1 MYHVVSVLDG
11 IEHTLMDIRDEDYML
26 EDPRLTLQINSPGV
40 FTFNVHPTHPEISSI
55 VPLVSL
61 VKVYKTDHKTYK
73 KWMFTGRVT
82 SNKLNIYNTAEVKCD
97 GVLAYL
103 MDSIVLPYE
112 YEGTPADYVR
122 QLIASHNS
130 QVDTGKQFII
140 RTLDLAD
147 VDTNDN
153 IVRANKNYPTTM
165 QELKNKVI
173 KLLDAYISVEE
184 IDGRLYL
191 DCNQS
196 ILNYNIQDI
205 RLGENIIDL
214 KQSKNAAEVRTVMI
228 GIGAEDKEGNSPT
241 VIVENDTAIAK
252 YGRIFGTV
260 EFEDVTTI
268 QQLTR
273 KTQAYLDSI
282 VAETNAV
289 EIKAV
294 DLNMISQE
302 MEAIELGYCYVESTY
317 NDLDHVRMLVSKM
330 DIYLTQPGKNTF
342 SLGTA
347 AKSMTT
353 STSHSNAEIDKR
365 VKRIAN
371 SISPRI
377 QYAVD
382 NATQLITGVKG
393 GYVILDC
400 GEDAKSV
407 PSQILI
413 MDSPDKNTAKSV
425 IRINKNGIGFST
437 AGYGGPYRNA
447 WTIDGNLVADFITTG
462 TMFADR
468 IRGGTLLLGGTGSGR
483 DGEIVVRGSNDN
495 LIARIDINGVDI
507 RKGSIKGTVLEIGG
521 YNNQDGSIT
530 IKNSNGQPIITLN
543 NQGIDVNNR
552 AFYVDMQGNVYGH
565 YITAFGIRGDAVR
578 QFSQSVDDSEAMR
591 VARQAISTAQSAAD
605 GAAGAAASAASAAA
619 KAQQTADNL
628 ATHVNNINDGVT
640 KQNAWINQL
649 SSQIQA
655 LGQPGIS

>member
-1 MYHVVSVLDG
+1 MYQVVSVLDG
-11 IEHTLMDIRDEDYML
+11 VEHILMDLRDENYIL
-26 EDPRLTLQINSPGV
+26 ENPRLTLQINSYGV
-40 FTFNVHPTHPEISSI
+40 FTFDIHPTHPEISSI
-55 VPLVSL
+55 VPLVAL
-61 VKVYKTDHKTYK
+61 IRVYKTDYKTYK

-82 SNKLNIYNTAEVKCD
+82 SDVRDIYNTGKVKCE

-122 QLIASHNS
+122 QLVASHNS
-130 QVDTGKQFII
+130 QVGPEKQFII

-173 KLLDAYISVEE
+173 KLLDAYIAAEE
-184 IDGRLYL
+184 IDGRLYI

-196 ILNYNIQDI
+196 ILHYNTQDI
-205 RLGENIIDL
+205 RLGENIISL
-214 KQSKNAAEVRTVMI
+214 KQSKSSSEIRTVMI

-241 VIVENDTAIAK
+241 VIVENDAAIAR
-252 YGRIFGTV
+252 YGRIVGTV

-268 QQLTR
+268 PQLTR
-273 KTQAYLDSI
+273 KTQAYLDGI
-282 VAETNAV
+282 VTETNAV

-294 DLNMISQE
+294 DLNMTNAEI
-302 MEAIELGYCYVESTY
+302 EAIGLGYCYVESAY
-317 NDLDHVRMLVSKM
+317 NNLDHVRMIVSKM
-330 DIYLTQPGKNTF
+330 DIYLAQPEKNTF
-342 SLGTA
+342 SLGA
-347 AKSMTT
+347 ASKSVTT
-353 STSHSNAEIDKR
+353 SASHANAEIDKR
-365 VKRIAN
+365 VRRIAN

-382 NATQLITGVKG
+382 NATQLITGAKG
-393 GYVILDC
+393 GYVIMDC
-400 GEDAKSV
+400 GDDAKSV

-413 MDSPDKNTAKSV
+413 MDSPDKHTAQNV

-437 AGYGGPYRNA
+437 TGYNGPYRNA

-483 DGEIVVRGSNDN
+483 DGQIAVRDSSDN
-495 LIARIDINGVDI
+495 LIALIDINGVDI
-507 RKGSIKGTVLEIGG
+507 RKGSIRGTVLEVGG

-530 IKNSNGQPIITLN
+530 IKNANGQPIITIDN
-543 NQGIDVNNR
+543 NGIDVNNK

-565 YITAFGIRGDAVR
+565 YITAFGIRGDAVN
-578 QFSQSVDDSEAMR
+578 QFSKSVDDSEAMR
-591 VARQAISTAQSAAD
+591 VAKQAISAAQRAAD
-605 GAAGAAASAASAAA
+605 GAASAAA
-619 KAQQTADNL
+619 KAQKTADDL
-628 ATHVNNINDGVT
+628 AMHVRNINEGVK
-640 KQNAWINQL
+640 KQNAWIKQL
-649 SSQIQA
+649 SGQIQE
-655 LGQPGIS
+655 LGKPGIS

>member
-1 MYHVVSVLDG
+1 MYQVVSVHDG
-11 IEHTLMDIRDEDYML
+11 VEHILMDMRDEDYML
-26 EDPRLTLQINSPGV
+26 EDPKLTLQINSPGV
-40 FTFNVHPTHPEISSI
+40 LTFNVHPTHPEISSI

-73 KWMFTGRVT
+73 KWLFTGRVI
-82 SNKLNIYNTAEVKCD
+82 SDERDIYNTGKVKCE

-122 QLIASHNS
+122 QLIDSHNS
-130 QVDTGKQFII
+130 QVDIGKQFII

-165 QELKNKVI
+165 QELKNKVV
-173 KLLDAYISVEE
+173 KLLDAYIAVEE
-184 IDGRLYL
+184 IDRKLYI

-196 ILNYNIQDI
+196 ILRYNAQDI

-214 KQSKNAAEVRTVMI
+214 KQSKNAAEIRTVMI

-241 VIVENDTAIAK
+241 VIVQNDAAIAK
-252 YGRIFGTV
+252 YGRIVGTV
-260 EFEDVTTI
+260 EFEDVTTVT
-268 QQLTR
+268 QLTR
-273 KTQAYLDSI
+273 KTQAYLDGI
-282 VAETNAV
+282 TAETNAV

-294 DLNMISQE
+294 DLNMTSPE
-302 MEAIELGYCYVESTY
+302 MEAIELGYCYVESVY
-317 NDLDHVRMLVSKM
+317 NNLDHVRMLVSKM

-342 SLGTA
+342 SLGA
-347 AKSMTT
+347 ASKSVTT
-353 STSHSNAEIDKR
+353 STSHANAEIDKR

-371 SISPRI
+371 SINPRI

-382 NATQLITGVKG
+382 NATQLITGAKG

-413 MDSPDKNTAKSV
+413 MDSPDKETAKSV

-437 AGYGGPYRNA
+437 TGYNGPYRNA

-483 DGEIVVRGSNDN
+483 DGEIVVRDNNDN

-530 IKNSNGQPIITLN
+530 IKNANGQPIITFNNEGLN
-543 NQGIDVNNR
+543 VNNK
-552 AFYVDMQGNVYGH
+552 AFFVDMQGNVFGN

-578 QFSQSVDDSEAMR
+578 QFSQSVDDSEAMQI
-591 VARQAISTAQSAAD
+591 AKQAISAAQTAASN
-605 GAAGAAASAASAAA
+605 AASAASR
-619 KAQQTADNL
+619 AQQTADDL
-628 ATHVNNINDGVT
+628 AAHVKNINDGVI
-640 KQNAWINQL
+640 KQNTWIQQL
-649 SSQIQA
+649 SSQIQE
-655 LGQPGIS
+655 LGKPGIS